1 MSAMNIKRGRQVRG
15 ENEKGIKILRK
26 THKKVL
32 DVNFENKTIPA
43 SLIYTKTAETDWD
56 KKELKTRSAY
66 FLLNPPPVFSVN
78 EQSGAR
84 FKLLANERDFF
95 AAKAAGI
102 TEFAVRVYR
111 FTEKNSEIFS
121 LLERLKNERLSPIE
135 EGRLLQKLVKEH
147 GLTQDD
153 VARFLGKS
161 RPAVANTLRL
171 LTLQPEVLAFVE
183 QGRLSAG
190 HARTLI
196 RVPQEKQLALAEEA
210 IRRGYSVRE
219 MERAIKAY
227 LTPPEILRLEK
238 EQKTAARGE
247 ELKTFVEKMRAVF
260 RTQVTLIGNEKKGR
274 IYIDYYTPEDL
285 CRIERLLE
293 QIEEE

>member
-1 MSAMNIKRGRQVRG
+1 M
-15 ENEKGIKILRK
+15 RK

-43 SLIYTKTAETDWD
+43 SLIYTKTAEADWD

-102 TEFAVRVYR
+102 TEFAVRVYH
-111 FTEKNSEIFS
+111 FTEKNLEIFS

-171 LTLQPEVLAFVE
+171 LTLQPEVLAFIE

-196 RVPQEKQLALAEEA
+196 RVPQEKQRALAEEA

-247 ELKTFVEKMRAVF
+247 ELKGFVEKMRTVF

>member
-247 ELKTFVEKMRAVF
+247 ELKGFVEKLRAAF